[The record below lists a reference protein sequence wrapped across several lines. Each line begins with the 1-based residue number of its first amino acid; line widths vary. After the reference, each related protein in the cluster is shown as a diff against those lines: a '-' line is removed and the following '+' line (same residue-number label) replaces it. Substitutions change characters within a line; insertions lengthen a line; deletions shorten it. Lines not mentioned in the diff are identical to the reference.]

1 MRRAF
6 RSVLVTFVA
15 ILAAI
20 GLTVGSAFAA
30 ALAFGAVAL
39 IVPGTGT
46 HNIGTVTGY
55 KENAANRYIDP
66 SGVNCTSTDGCNLVG
81 IDYPASFFP
90 LVIIPG
96 WCPGLSCDT
105 WNQSV
110 GTGVTNLNA
119 ELAAQVAGTP
129 ATEPIIIFGYSQ
141 GGAVVSRAMYDI
153 DPTIKDRVSVVTIG
167 NINNPLGLWSRLGF
181 LPTIPFLDIS
191 FGPQL
196 PTDIGVKSTNY
207 SFEYD
212 PVGDAPQ
219 YWGNPLTMLNALAAF
234 QYVHGYYLVP
244 NSNDPAPAG
253 KLPYGYDAT
262 SLDAAI
268 QAAPKRA
275 YNDAT
280 FVLIPQKGPLPIFQ
294 PFIDLGK
301 ATGTS
306 GLIDPLVAL
315 LNPVTKLL
323 VDLGYD
329 RITNP
334 GIARNLSILPFNP
347 FTLNPIEFA
356 VKFVAAI
363 FQGIRD
369 AINVIVNP
377 ASTAVAPTIDSTLV
391 ARSSVQRTST
401 DTDTATDTDPNGK
414 TNVVAL
420 DDKGGSDADARA
432 QGFDEQGAVDQS
444 AIDKAAADKEAADRA
459 AAEQAAAEQAA
470 AEQAAADKAAA
481 DKTAADQAAAE
492 KVAAD
497 NQAADKGAADK
508 AAADKAAADKAATDK
523 AATDKAATDK
533 DAADKAAADKA
544 AAKAKRAAA
553 KAKAALDKEA
563 AQQAAADKAKE
574 AADKARETAAAN
586 IGVDKKDGAGVDEN
600 ATDNGNEGTGESE
613 KKAA

>member
-1 MRRAF
+1 
-6 RSVLVTFVA
+6 
-15 ILAAI
+15 
-20 GLTVGSAFAA
+20 
-30 ALAFGAVAL
+30 
-39 IVPGTGT
+39 
-46 HNIGTVTGY
+46 
-55 KENAANRYIDP
+55 
-66 SGVNCTSTDGCNLVG
+66 
-81 IDYPASFFP
+81 
-90 LVIIPG
+90 
-96 WCPGLSCDT
+96 
-105 WNQSV
+105 
-110 GTGVTNLNA
+110 
-119 ELAAQVAGTP
+119 
-129 ATEPIIIFGYSQ
+129 
-141 GGAVVSRAMYDI
+141 
-153 DPTIKDRVSVVTIG
+153 
-167 NINNPLGLWSRLGF
+167 
-181 LPTIPFLDIS
+181 
-191 FGPQL
+191 
-196 PTDIGVKSTNY
+196 
-207 SFEYD
+207 
-212 PVGDAPQ
+212 
-219 YWGNPLTMLNALAAF
+219 MLNALAAF

-253 KLPYGYDAT
+253 KLPYGYDTT
-262 SLDAAI
+262 SLDASI
-268 QAAPKRA
+268 QAAPKRI

-401 DTDTATDTDPNGK
+401 DTDTDTDPNGK

-432 QGFDEQGAVDQS
+432 QGLDEQGAVDQS

-497 NQAADKGAADK
+497 NQAADKEAADKDAADKTAADKAAADKDAADKDAADKAATDK
-508 AAADKAAADKAATDK
+508 AAADKAAADKAV
-523 AATDKAATDK
+523 
-533 DAADKAAADKA
+533 ADKA

-553 KAKAALDKEA
+553 KAKAAADKEA

-586 IGVDKKDGAGVDEN
+586 NGVDKKDGAGVDEN